1 MVNSLMTN
9 STGSSREAIISDLD
23 CYQAELNIFW
33 ISKRNIDL
41 QKVEEIVKK
50 MNSRDGELHL
60 AADIGGT
67 KTVLAVFTVHDGPH
81 KPISEGRYA
90 SNEYESLVQIIF
102 DYLDRLESPIQ
113 SATFGVAGPVY
124 EDKVQV
130 TNLPWIV
137 DARALSVELNGLP
150 VYLLNDLEAIAY
162 SIPTLRPDDMESIK
176 SGKRQS
182 KGPIAVIAPGTGL
195 GEAFLFWDG
204 HHYRPIP
211 SEGGHTD
218 FAPAT
223 SLELELLAY
232 LHPRLGHVSY
242 ERVCSGLGIQNLY
255 TFLRDTNK
263 HEEPAW
269 LRDELKA
276 VKDPTPVIFNCAL
289 KESAE
294 ICQATLELFL
304 SILGSEA
311 GNLVLQTLATGGV
324 YLAGGIPP
332 RIISQLRS
340 GRFLDA
346 FTRKGRLSD
355 MLMSVPID
363 VITNSKAALF
373 GAANHALLKAGK

>member
-1 MVNSLMTN
+1 
-9 STGSSREAIISDLD
+9 
-23 CYQAELNIFW
+23 
-33 ISKRNIDL
+33 
-41 QKVEEIVKK
+41 
-50 MNSRDGELHL
+50 MNSREQALHL

-67 KTVLAVFTVHDGPH
+67 KTVLALFTAHDGPH
-81 KPISEGRYA
+81 KPLSESRYA
-90 SNEYESLVQIIF
+90 SNDYESLAQIIF
-102 DYLDRLESPIQ
+102 DYLDGLESSIQ
-113 SATFGVAGPVY
+113 SATFGVAGPVH
-124 EDKVQV
+124 ENKVQV

-137 DARALSVELNGLP
+137 DARGLSAELSGVP
-150 VYLLNDLEAIAY
+150 VFLLNDLEAIAY
-162 SIPTLRPDDMESIK
+162 SIPTLVADDMESIK
-176 SGKRQS
+176 PGKRQN
-182 KGPIAVIAPGTGL
+182 KGPVAVIAPGTGL

-223 SLELELLAY
+223 SLELKLLAY
-232 LHPRLGHVSY
+232 LQPRLGHVSY

-255 TFLRDTNK
+255 AFLRDTK
-263 HEEPAW
+263 QYGEPDW
-269 LRDELKA
+269 LRDELSA
-276 VKDPTPVIFNCAL
+276 VTDPTPVIFNCAL
-289 KESAE
+289 NERAE

-332 RIISQLRS
+332 RIIPQLRG

-346 FTRKGRLSD
+346 FLRKGRLSN

-373 GAANHALLKAGK
+373 GAANHALLNATD